1 MAESNTYTGQVSGTM
16 YRSTYQLLTSQD
28 WFSKKVQ
35 WACFN
40 KTPFLKAV
48 GVEAFG
54 VEGMSNLQAFGA
66 ARPSGRI
73 IRYDEGR
80 YAVSGPIFATS
91 PTGFIVG
98 RLGNFTPELVEGGDE
113 WSYAWHQLVHSEFIP
128 DVDVHDN
135 SGGLIDIKQQKMEG
149 IKQKHVQDIN
159 YMILGNSSAPSHGT
173 AGPSAVYS
181 DLSNL
186 ISVTQT
192 RTVGGIAKSAG
203 AYWQNGYKAITSI
216 GGGGEL
222 DRPITLKRSVEDQIN
237 DQAGFAESTD
247 DYMFVATQGAY
258 QYWGRLAYADGIA
271 GGRGDIAVG
280 NKYDNAGIKHY
291 VISGYPLLFDPA
303 VTVPYGAT
311 ASTEA
316 IYGIH
321 IPTYFISIRRELN
334 FEWSGWEEP
343 REHDPNRTLVAT
355 MRTRITP
362 GVTAM
367 RTHWVAYNLPANPD

>member
-16 YRSTYQLLTSQD
+16 YRDTYQKLTSAD

-40 KTPFLKAV
+40 KTAFLKAV

-54 VEGMSNLQAFGA
+54 VDAMKDLQAFGA
-66 ARPSGRI
+66 AKPTGRI
-73 IRYDEGR
+73 IRYDKGK
-80 YAVSGPIFATS
+80 YAVSGAIFATT
-91 PTGFIVG
+91 PTGHIVG
-98 RLGNFTPELVEGGDE
+98 RMGNFTPELVEGGDE
-113 WSYAWHQLVHSEFIP
+113 WSYAWHQLFHKEFIP

-135 SGGLIDIKQQKMEG
+135 SAGIIDIKQQKMEG
-149 IKQKHVQDIN
+149 IKQKHVQDVN
-159 YMILGNSSAPSHGT
+159 YMILGNSSAPGYSSQ
-173 AGPSAVYS
+173 GPVNVYS
-181 DLSNL
+181 DLPNL

-192 RTVGGIAKSAG
+192 RTVGGIAKTN

-222 DRPITLKRSVEDQIN
+222 DRPLTLKRSIEDQIN
-237 DQAGFAESTD
+237 DQAAFAESTA
-247 DYMFVATQGAY
+247 DYMFLATQGAY
-258 QYWGRLAYADGIA
+258 QYWGRLAYADGVA

-303 VTVPYGAT
+303 VTIPYGAT

-321 IPTYFISIRRELN
+321 IPTFFISIRSELN
-334 FEWSGWEEP
+334 FKWSGWEDP
-343 REHDPNRTLVAT
+343 REHDVQQVLVAS
-355 MRTRITP
+355 MRTRLTP
-362 GVTAM
+362 GVSAM
-367 RTHWVAYNLPANPD
+367 RPHWCAYNLPANPD